1 MPPMDVRR
9 APLNERARRPTAC
22 CRALERGAIARGQAV
37 HPQEQHGPDDGQ
49 HDAPQREA
57 VQAGTSDQVAEEA
70 TDESPDDPDQHRDDD
85 ATRILPGHERLG
97 DRTSDQS
104 EHDPSED
111 SHSTASDGVSGRQ
124 CALLSQR
131 AYQLRSRASGS
142 RAGELCG
149 ALEFAMAATL
159 SPHAADDDLTAKRYD
174 RRLVR
179 RLLVYVRPYKR
190 LVAGAL
196 ILLMTDGLLQ
206 LIGPILTQRVID
218 VALPTRDAGMAGRSA
233 LLYAASLVLAF
244 GCSYGETML
253 PALLGQRVM
262 RDLRQQL
269 FVHVQRLPIV
279 FYDRTPVGRL
289 VTRVTSDVESLNEL
303 FTAGVVAG
311 LGDLFTLLAI
321 AVMMVV
327 IDWRLALAAFAV
339 IPLVY
344 LTSHLFQSRVRI
356 AYRDIR
362 TRLARI
368 NAYLQERITGIR
380 VVQLFGREAGE
391 TQRFATLNRAHLDA
405 NLRSITIYA
414 LYFPA
419 IEFLTSVALAVLL
432 VAGAQRVG
440 VGSLSVG
447 VVAAFLQL
455 LRRFY
460 QPLQDLAD
468 KFNTLQ
474 QAMAASERIFLL
486 LDTEPAVVPLAADRE
501 TVPVLHAAPVDGA
514 AEVPRGVTIAFE
526 DVWFHYGERWSTP
539 VWVLRGVS
547 FTTRPGETVA
557 LVGHTGAGKTTIV
570 NLLLRFYEPQRGRI
584 TANGVDVRDLP
595 LDEWRRLI
603 GYVQQDIFLFAA
615 DVRANVRLDAPLDDA
630 AVMAAAARVG
640 ADRVIA
646 RLPSGLDRVLGERGA
661 SVSVGERQL
670 LSFARALAADPAVL
684 VLDEATSAVDSEAEA
699 EIQRGLAGLV
709 RGRTTIAIAHP
720 LSTIVAAEESLV
732 LLHGEPR
739 ARGTHAQLRARGG
752 LYERLY
758 RLQAG
763 EGPEPDVRAVTLASL
778 PSGG

>member
-1 MPPMDVRR
+1 
-9 APLNERARRPTAC
+9 
-22 CRALERGAIARGQAV
+22 
-37 HPQEQHGPDDGQ
+37 
-49 HDAPQREA
+49 
-57 VQAGTSDQVAEEA
+57 
-70 TDESPDDPDQHRDDD
+70 
-85 ATRILPGHERLG
+85 
-97 DRTSDQS
+97 
-104 EHDPSED
+104 
-111 SHSTASDGVSGRQ
+111 
-124 CALLSQR
+124 
-131 AYQLRSRASGS
+131 
-142 RAGELCG
+142 
-149 ALEFAMAATL
+149 MAASL
-159 SPHAADDDLTAKRYD
+159 SPHASDEDATAKRYD
-174 RRLVR
+174 RHLAR
-179 RLLVYVRPYKR
+179 RLIVFVRPYR
-190 LVAGAL
+190 LLVAGAL
-196 ILLMTDGLLQ
+196 VLLIVEGLLQ
-206 LIGPILTQRVID
+206 LVGPILTQRVID
-218 VALPTRDAGMAGRSA
+218 VALPARDAGMALHA
-233 LLYAASLVLAF
+233 AMLYSASLVIAF

-253 PALLGQRVM
+253 TATLGQRVM

-269 FVHVQRLPIV
+269 FAHVQRLSIA

-321 AVMMVV
+321 AVLMVW

-362 TRLARI
+362 SRLARI

-380 VVQLFGREAGE
+380 TVQLFGREQGE
-391 TQRFATLNRAHLDA
+391 AVRFATLNKSHLDA
-405 NLRSITIYA
+405 NLKSITIYA

-419 IEFLTSVALAVLL
+419 IEFLTSLALAILL
-432 VAGAQRVG
+432 VAGARRVG
-440 VGSLSVG
+440 VGSLTVG
-447 VVAAFLQL
+447 TVAAFLQL

-486 LDTEPAVVPLAADRE
+486 LDTEREETPTQAAGPTPSAPAMLER
-501 TVPVLHAAPVDGA
+501 TAP
-514 AEVPRGVTIAFE
+514 VTIAFE
-526 DVWFHYGERWSTP
+526 NVWFHYGDASAHP
-539 VWVLRGVS
+539 SWVLRGIS
-547 FTTRPGETVA
+547 FVARPGETIA

-584 TANGVDVRDLP
+584 TANGVDIRLLG

-615 DVRANVRLDAPLDDA
+615 DVRTNLRLDAPLDDA
-630 AVMAAAARVG
+630 AVMAAASRVG

-646 RLPSGLDRVLGERGA
+646 RLPRQLDQVLGERGA

-670 LSFARALAADPAVL
+670 LSFARAIAPDPAVL

-699 EIQRGLAGLV
+699 EIQRGLAALM
-709 RGRTTIAIAHP
+709 RGRTTIAIAHR
-720 LSTIVAAEESLV
+720 LSTIVQADEILV
-732 LLHGEPR
+732 LHHGEVR
-739 ARGTHAQLRARGG
+739 ERGRHGELRAMRG
-752 LYERLY
+752 LYDRLY

-763 EGPEPDVRAVTLASL
+763 EGLVEEPHAATLAS
-778 PSGG
+778 PPGAE

>member
-1 MPPMDVRR
+1 
-9 APLNERARRPTAC
+9 
-22 CRALERGAIARGQAV
+22 
-37 HPQEQHGPDDGQ
+37 
-49 HDAPQREA
+49 
-57 VQAGTSDQVAEEA
+57 
-70 TDESPDDPDQHRDDD
+70 
-85 ATRILPGHERLG
+85 
-97 DRTSDQS
+97 
-104 EHDPSED
+104 
-111 SHSTASDGVSGRQ
+111 
-124 CALLSQR
+124 
-131 AYQLRSRASGS
+131 
-142 RAGELCG
+142 
-149 ALEFAMAATL
+149 MAATL
-159 SPHAADDDLTAKRYD
+159 SPHAADDDLIAKRYD

-196 ILLMTDGLLQ
+196 ILLMTEGLLQ
-206 LIGPILTQRVID
+206 LVGPVLTQRVID
-218 VALPTRDAGMAGRSA
+218 VALPRHDAAMASRAA
-233 LLYAASLVLAF
+233 LLYAASLIVAF

-253 PALLGQRVM
+253 TALLGQRVM

-269 FVHVQRLPIV
+269 FEHVQRLPIV

-321 AVMMVV
+321 AVMMIVT
-327 IDWRLALAAFAV
+327 DWRLALASFAV

-344 LTSHLFQSRVRI
+344 LTSHLFQSRVRV
-356 AYRDIR
+356 AYREIR

-391 TQRFATLNRAHLDA
+391 TERFATLNKAHLDA

-419 IEFLTSVALAVLL
+419 IEFLTALALAVVL
-432 VAGAQRVG
+432 VAGARRVG
-440 VGSLSVG
+440 AGTLTVG
-447 VVAAFLQL
+447 VVALFLQL

-474 QAMAASERIFLL
+474 QAMAASERIFHL
-486 LDTEPAVVPLAADRE
+486 LDT
-501 TVPVLHAAPVDGA
+501 PVAEGVAPDATAAPRIAHDA
-514 AEVPRGVTIAFE
+514 PVTIAFE
-526 DVWFHYGERWSTP
+526 DVWFHYGDAENGVNVP
-539 VWVLRGVS
+539 DWVLRGVS
-547 FTTRPGETVA
+547 FVARPGGTVA

-584 TANGVDVRDLP
+584 TANGIDIRELP
-595 LDEWRRLI
+595 LDEWRRLM

-615 DVRANVRLDAPLDDA
+615 DVRANVRLDAPLNDA
-630 AVMAAAARVG
+630 EVMRAAARVG

-646 RLPSGLDRVLGERGA
+646 RLPDGLDQVLGERGS

-699 EIQRGLAGLV
+699 EIQRGLAVLM
-709 RGRTTIAIAHP
+709 RGRTTIAIAHR
-720 LSTIVAAEESLV
+720 LSTVVRAEEILV
-732 LLHGEPR
+732 LHHGEVR
-739 ARGTHAQLRARGG
+739 ERGTHAQLRARGG

-763 EGPEPDVRAVTLASL
+763 EARDEETSSATLASV
-778 PSGG
+778 PGGG